1 MKRIGILIFDDVEE
15 LDFVGPLEVFG
26 VASELGAACRST
38 ILSEKLDPVRCRH
51 GLRILP
57 ERTLDD
63 AGELD
68 VLIVPGGAGA
78 RLGAAKNPQI
88 LRFIQEQ
95 PGFIA
100 SVCTG
105 AFVLAAAGILK
116 NLPATTH
123 HEFLDSLAKCK
134 IDVRRSDRFVINE
147 RVATAAGVTSGID
160 LALALVARIWGE
172 NLAARVA
179 ANIEWKY

>member
-26 VASELGAACRST
+26 VASELGAT
-38 ILSEKLDPVRCRH
+38 
-51 GLRILP
+51 
-57 ERTLDD
+57 
-63 AGELD
+63 
-68 VLIVPGGAGA
+68 LIVPGGAGA
-78 RLGAAKNPQI
+78 RFGAAKNPRM

-95 PGFIA
+95 RGFIA

-123 HEFLDSLAKCK
+123 HEFLDPLAKYE
-134 IDVRRSDRFVINE
+134 IDIRRSDRFVINE

-160 LALALVARIWGE
+160 LALALVARFWGE

-179 ANIEWKY
+179 ENLEWRS